1 VAWSPRLGNLPVD
14 EEVGDVMEAARPVF
28 EALGCKVR
36 DADPPLQGADEAF
49 ETLRAFQFELSYGA
63 LYDRN
68 AGQMKASVQWN
79 IEAGRRL
86 SGPDVGRAEVLRG
99 KVFAAMA
106 DFFERYDVL
115 VAPVS
120 QVQPFP
126 VDVEHPNVVDGR
138 QMNSYIEWMRSCS
151 RLSITACPA
160 LSVPAGFSS
169 DGLPIGLQLVGPY
182 RGEWPLLQVGHM
194 VEVALGA
201 ARCRPPVVQ
210 PSSS

>member
-1 VAWSPRLGNLPVD
+1 
-14 EEVGDVMEAARPVF
+14 
-28 EALGCKVR
+28 
-36 DADPPLQGADEAF
+36 
-49 ETLRAFQFELSYGA
+49 
-63 LYDRN
+63 
-68 AGQMKASVQWN
+68 
-79 IEAGRRL
+79 
-86 SGPDVGRAEVLRG
+86 VLRG